1 MSKLIS
7 QKIYSYIKKLL
18 SRNEIEPFNLTASDL
33 EEMEMDKMKF
43 MKRPYH
49 KELEKI
55 VISLSDNLA
64 NIKEFYENKT
74 QNEFQDDLNDLD
86 ILSKSLKILFEH
98 NEHLDKGYSLDEK
111 LYFAQNIS
119 DGLVALVQKKSP
131 YEDTRCQDIVWGA
144 KTNSHRLMTEMLSI
158 FTRYAIPPIIH
169 NNLSILIIGHAR
181 TGKTTLLKEILKK
194 DENGYLLNQ
203 DKSTFHELNKN
214 DYKEDID
221 LFENA
226 CRENKNIY
234 IDDVHSELKEELIK
248 KYFIQNENNP
258 GNKLVAVYQGLED
271 IEEQNLIKK
280 FDLIIATKSSS
291 LIKYKE
297 LFNEED
303 FQRLTYV
310 SSFTPKGHIYS
321 AFNIKKDI

>member
-1 MSKLIS
+1 M
-7 QKIYSYIKKLL
+7 KLL
-18 SRNEIEPFNLTASDL
+18 LQVIKNIFSRKNTEPLKLTASEL
-33 EEMEMDKMKF
+33 EEMDMDIMKF

-55 VISLSDNLA
+55 IISLSDNLA

-74 QNEFQDDLNDLD
+74 QNEFQDDLYDLD
-86 ILSKSLKILFEH
+86 MLSKSLKILFEY
-98 NEHLDKGYSLDEK
+98 NERLDKVYSLDEK
-111 LYFAQNIS
+111 LHFAQNIS
-119 DGLVALVQKKSP
+119 EGLTALVQKKSL
-131 YEDTRCQDIVWGA
+131 YEYTTHEDIVRGA
-144 KTNSHRLMTEMLSI
+144 KNYSQQLTTKMLNI
-158 FTRYAIPPIIH
+158 FTVYSIPPNIH
-169 NNLSILIIGHAR
+169 NNLSILIIGQAR
-181 TGKTTLLKEILKK
+181 TGKTILLKEILKK
-194 DENGYLLNQ
+194 DENGCLLNK
-203 DKSTFHELNKN
+203 DKSTFHELTKD
-214 DYKEDID
+214 DYQEDID

-271 IEEQNLIKK
+271 IEDQNLIKK
-280 FDLIIATKSSS
+280 FDLIISTKSSS

-310 SSFTPKGHIYS
+310 SSFTPKGYIYS
-321 AFNIKKDI
+321 AFNIKKN